1 MQSRILS
8 TIAVSSLFVAVT
20 AYAAGPVFTKI
31 VDTGIA
37 EFDDVFGKARELQG
51 TLKTANENLAGA
63 RANVNTT
70 LGVATDAPLATA
82 LADLKTKAN
91 GKIKLVMEGKR
102 PKLEATEAVPENV
115 QQGID
120 SVNKLSE
127 TSVASTDTADQL
139 KPQSESLVEATK
151 EFPPKVPTL
160 VKNPM
165 EVGKKTKQVKGN
177 VKAVGELPGQ
187 CDGLR
192 TEATGITTDISNAFT
207 AP

>member
-1 MQSRILS
+1 MQSRIVS
-8 TIAVSSLFVAVT
+8 TLAVASLFVAVT
-20 AYAAGPVFTKI
+20 AYAAAPTFSKI

-37 EFDDVFGKARELQG
+37 EFDDVFGRARDMQG
-51 TLKTANENLAGA
+51 TLKTSNENLAGA

-82 LADLKTKAN
+82 LTDLKTKAN

-127 TSVASTDTADQL
+127 TSIASSETADQL

-151 EFPPKVPTL
+151 DFPPKVPTL
-160 VKNPM
+160 VKNPL

-177 VKAVGELPGQ
+177 IKAVGELPGQ
-187 CDGLR
+187 VDGLR
-192 TEATGITTDISNAFT
+192 VEASGITTDIAGAFT
-207 AP
+207 E